1 MEERMTLKCNEK
13 NAEILENALTT
24 LDVISEANG
33 KKLAAWTPCPI
44 IKLYNKMVLILS
56 WAMRLGLVDK
66 TLKADVRVPSSRL
79 GSGAWCI
86 SVKMT
91 CRHSWSAWMYDYI
104 ILCNR
109 KEAI

>member
-44 IKLYNKMVLILS
+44 IKLYNKML
-56 WAMRLGLVDK
+56 
-66 TLKADVRVPSSRL
+66 
-79 GSGAWCI
+79 
-86 SVKMT
+86 
-91 CRHSWSAWMYDYI
+91 
-104 ILCNR
+104 
-109 KEAI
+109 